1 MDFKSLA
8 GIAEALREAG
18 KVLKALFANW
28 GFFFRRNKS
37 KQDSQNGD
45 KAVENG
51 DVDKINDILRN
62 KR

>member
-1 MDFKSLA
+1 MDLKSLA
-8 GIAEALREAG
+8 GIAEALRAAG
-18 KVLKALFANW
+18 KAFKALFANW
-28 GFFFRRNKS
+28 GFFFRRNKA
-37 KQDSQNGD
+37 KQDTQDGD